1 MEVSNALLFSKI
13 RIVANKLSYFKE
25 TFLLFISV
33 KDFINPENYFL

>member
-1 MEVSNALLFSKI
+1 MPSSAAKSELLQINF
-13 RIVANKLSYFKE
+13 LTFKE